1 MKPYVGIANATPDS
15 RIPRRFID
23 VSTAIATT
31 EMATLWWATHGTTE
45 PRLATPEAVDTATV
59 ST

>member
-1 MKPYVGIANATPDS
+1 M
-15 RIPRRFID
+15 PRRFID
-23 VSTAIATT
+23 ESTKIAMT
-31 EMATLWWATHGTTE
+31 EMATLCSATHGTTE